1 MKQLF
6 LSIATV
12 LTMGLSS
19 FAGVNNVND
28 EVNHQ
33 AAQAFKKDFTTATNV
48 SWEQTQQGY
57 VRATFCLNEQV
68 LYAYYNTNG
77 ELKAVVRN
85 ITSDQLPLSLLTELK
100 KSYNNDYWISDLFEV
115 ATDDQT
121 NYYVT
126 LENSDK
132 KIVLKSEGTSS
143 WNVFSKSKKEVE

>member
-1 MKQLF
+1 MKKLF
-6 LSIATV
+6 LSIAAV

-19 FAGVNNVND
+19 FAGVND

-33 AAQAFKKDFTTATNV
+33 AAQAFKKDFTNATNV

-57 VRATFCLNEQV
+57 VRATFCLNDQV
-68 LYAYYNTNG
+68 LFAYYNTNG

-121 NYYVT
+121 NYYIT

-132 KIVLKSEGTSS
+132 KIVLKSEGTTS
-143 WNVFSKSKKEVE
+143 WNVFTKSKKATEQ